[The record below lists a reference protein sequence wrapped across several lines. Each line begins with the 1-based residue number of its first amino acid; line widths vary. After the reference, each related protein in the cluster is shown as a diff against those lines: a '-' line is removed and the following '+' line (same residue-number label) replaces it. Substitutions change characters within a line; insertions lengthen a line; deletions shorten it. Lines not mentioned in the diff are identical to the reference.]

1 MARLRVEQINPA
13 ILRECREQIGLS
25 LQQAQKKEP
34 SLKNIEKIERG
45 EIQPT
50 FNQLAKLA
58 GLYHVPQWVFLKE
71 ELPNRYR
78 FNESIPAFRQFADS
92 SHAFDHHTVRVL
104 TANVARF
111 RELILELRNDM
122 EEPIPPFSPPAVTSD
137 IPKLALSVRKWLG
150 RSKIESCKFE
160 QWKQAFED
168 KGVFV
173 FMTSKFPGWSKVDP
187 DLFRGIS
194 IYKSRLPIIV
204 INNSD
209 ALGAQS
215 FTLFHEL
222 GHLLKQQSVFDVGGS
237 FAQSQSE
244 RWCDTFAGEVL
255 MPQTIFRQAAK
266 AFSLTETVPEQLRQ
280 IKRISGKFSVSPYAC
295 AVRMRHLN
303 IVDRQRYEAI
313 TNLLREEY
321 KQSKEVQRNSDAPI
335 SRNIAKEVLNQ
346 YGRIYSRVVIQAYQN
361 RDIGLHKLCK
371 LLGIKRASHA
381 LKLQSFL

>member
-25 LQQAQKKEP
+25 LQQAQKG
-34 SLKNIEKIERG
+34 LKNIEKIERG
-45 EIQPT
+45 EIRPT

-78 FNESIPAFRQFADS
+78 FKESIPAFRQFADS
-92 SHAFDHHTVRVL
+92 SHAFDHHSVRVL

-111 RELILELRNDM
+111 RELILELRKDM
-122 EEPIPPFSPPAVTSD
+122 EEPIPPFFPPAVTSD

-150 RSKIESCKFE
+150 CSESESCSFE
-160 QWKQAFED
+160 DWKHAFED

-173 FMTSKFPGWSKVDP
+173 FITSKFTGWSKVDP
-187 DLFRGIS
+187 NLFRGFS
-194 IYKSRLPIIV
+194 IYKNTLPIIV

-209 ALGAQS
+209 ALRAQS

-222 GHLLKQQSVFDVGGS
+222 GHLLKQESVFDVEGS
-237 FAQSQSE
+237 SAQSASE

-266 AFSLTETVPEQLRQ
+266 PFSPTDTVPEQLRQ
-280 IKRISGKFSVSPYAC
+280 IKRISGKFHVSPYAC

-303 IVDRQRYEAI
+303 IVDRQQYEAI

-321 KQSKEVQRNSDAPI
+321 KQSKEAQRNSDVPM
-335 SRNIAKEVLNQ
+335 SRNIAREVLNQ
-346 YGRIYSRVVIQAYQN
+346 YGSIYSRVVIQAYQN

>member
-25 LQQAQKKEP
+25 LEQALKKEP
-34 SLKNIEKIERG
+34 NLKNIEKIEKG
-45 EIQPT
+45 EIRPT

-71 ELPNRYR
+71 ELPNRYK
-78 FNESIPAFRQFADS
+78 FKKSIPAFRQFADS
-92 SHAFDHHTVRVL
+92 SHDFDDHGVRVM

-122 EEPIPPFSPPAVTSD
+122 EEPIPPFSPPPVTSD

-150 RSKIESCKFE
+150 VSETNSCKFHD
-160 QWKQAFED
+160 WKKSFED
-168 KGVFV
+168 KDVFV
-173 FMTSKFPGWSKVDP
+173 FMTSKYPGWSKVDP
-187 DLFRGIS
+187 NLFRGIS
-194 IYKSRLPIIV
+194 IYESRLPIIV

-209 ALGAQS
+209 AHRAQS

-222 GHLLKQQSVFDVGGS
+222 GHLLNKQSVFDVEGS
-237 FAQSQSE
+237 STQSASE
-244 RWCDTFAGEVL
+244 RWYDKFAGEVL
-255 MPQTIFRQAAK
+255 MPHAIFRQE
-266 AFSLTETVPEQLRQ
+266 TEALSRTENIQEQLRQ
-280 IKRISGKFSVSPYAC
+280 IKMLSRRFEVSPYAC
-295 AVRMRHLN
+295 AVRMQHLN
-303 IVDRQRYEAI
+303 IVNRQRYEAI
-313 TNLLREEY
+313 ESLLREEY
-321 KQSKEVQRNSDAPI
+321 RQSTEAQRNRDVPM

-346 YGRIYSRVVIQAYQN
+346 YGGIYSRVVVQAYQN

-371 LLGIKRASHA
+371 LLGIKKASHA

>member
-1 MARLRVEQINPA
+1 MARLRVEQVNPA

-34 SLKNIEKIERG
+34 GLKNIEKIERG
-45 EIQPT
+45 EIRPT

-58 GLYHVPQWVFLKE
+58 DLYHVPQWVFLKE

-78 FNESIPAFRQFADS
+78 FNESIPAFRQFAHS
-92 SHAFDHHTVRVL
+92 SHDFDDHSVRVV

-137 IPKLALSVRKWLG
+137 IPKLAVSVRKWLG
-150 RSKIESCKFE
+150 RSESESCPFE
-160 QWKQAFED
+160 HWKNSFED

-187 DLFRGIS
+187 NLFRGIS

-209 ALGAQS
+209 ALRARS

-222 GHLLKQQSVFDVGGS
+222 GHLLKQESVFDVEGS
-237 FAQSQSE
+237 SAQSASE
-244 RWCDTFAGEVL
+244 RWCDKFAGEVL
-255 MPQTIFRQAAK
+255 MPQTIFKQAAK
-266 AFSLTETVPEQLRQ
+266 AFSHTETVHEQLRQ
-280 IKRISGKFSVSPYAC
+280 IKKISGKFHVSPYAC
-295 AVRMRHLN
+295 AVRMQHLN
-303 IVDRQRYEAI
+303 IVDRQRYEAVA
-313 TNLLREEY
+313 NLLKEEY
-321 KQSKEVQRNSDAPI
+321 RQSTEAQKSRDAPM
-335 SRNIAKEVLNQ
+335 SRNIAKEVFNQ
-346 YGRIYSRVVIQAYQN
+346 YGSIYSRVVVQAYQN

-371 LLGIKRASHA
+371 LLGIKRASQA
-381 LKLQSFL
+381 LKLQALL

>member
-1 MARLRVEQINPA
+1 MARLRVEQINQA

-25 LQQAQKKEP
+25 LEQAQKKEP
-34 SLKNIEKIERG
+34 NLKNIEKIEKG
-45 EIQPT
+45 EVRPT

-78 FNESIPAFRQFADS
+78 FKKSIPAFRQFADS
-92 SHAFDHHTVRVL
+92 SHNFDDHSVRVV

-150 RSKIESCKFE
+150 RSEIESCKFE
-160 QWKQAFED
+160 HWKNAFED

-173 FMTSKFPGWSKVDP
+173 FMTSKFRGWSKVDP
-187 DLFRGIS
+187 NLFRGIS

-209 ALGAQS
+209 ALRAKS

-222 GHLLKQQSVFDVGGS
+222 GHLLKQQSVFDVEGS
-237 FAQSQSE
+237 SSQSGSE
-244 RWCDTFAGEVL
+244 GWCNTFAGEVL
-255 MPQTIFRQAAK
+255 MPQTIFRQETK
-266 AFSLTETVPEQLRQ
+266 AFSLTETVQEQLRQ
-280 IKRISGKFSVSPYAC
+280 IRMISEKFYVSPYAC
-295 AVRMRHLN
+295 AVRMQHLN

-313 TNLLREEY
+313 ANLLKEEY
-321 KQSKEVQRNSDAPI
+321 RQSTETQRNRNVPM
-335 SRNIAKEVLNQ
+335 SRNIAKEVFDQ
-346 YGRIYSRVVIQAYQN
+346 YGGIYSRVVVQAYQN

-371 LLGIKRASHA
+371 LLSIKRASHA
-381 LKLQSFL
+381 LKLQDLL

>member
-34 SLKNIEKIERG
+34 SLEKIERG
-45 EIQPT
+45 EIRPT

-78 FNESIPAFRQFADS
+78 FKESIPAFRQFADS
-92 SHAFDHHTVRVL
+92 SHAFDHHSVRVL

-122 EEPIPPFSPPAVTSD
+122 EEPIPPFFPPAVTSD

-150 RSKIESCKFE
+150 RSESESCSFE
-160 QWKQAFED
+160 DWKHAFED

-173 FMTSKFPGWSKVDP
+173 FITSKFTGWSKVDP
-187 DLFRGIS
+187 NLFRGFS
-194 IYKSRLPIIV
+194 IYKNTLPIIV

-209 ALGAQS
+209 ALRAQS

-222 GHLLKQQSVFDVGGS
+222 GHLLKQESVFDVEGS
-237 FAQSQSE
+237 SAQSASE

-266 AFSLTETVPEQLRQ
+266 PFSPTDTVPEQLRQ
-280 IKRISGKFSVSPYAC
+280 IKRISGKFHVSPYAC

-303 IVDRQRYEAI
+303 IVDRQQYEAI

-321 KQSKEVQRNSDAPI
+321 KQSKEAQRNSDVPM
-335 SRNIAKEVLNQ
+335 SRNIAREVLNQ
-346 YGRIYSRVVIQAYQN
+346 YGSIYSRVVIQAYQN

>member
-1 MARLRVEQINPA
+1 MASLRVEQINPA
-13 ILRECREQIGLS
+13 ILLECREQIGLS

-45 EIQPT
+45 EIRPT

-78 FNESIPAFRQFADS
+78 FNESIPAFRQFSHS
-92 SHAFDHHTVRVL
+92 SHDFDDHSVRVV

-137 IPKLALSVRKWLG
+137 IPRLAASVRKWLE
-150 RSKIESCKFE
+150 RSESESCPFE
-160 QWKQAFED
+160 RWKHAFED

-187 DLFRGIS
+187 NLFRGIS
-194 IYKSRLPIIV
+194 IYKRRLPIIV

-209 ALGAQS
+209 AFRARS

-222 GHLLKQQSVFDVGGS
+222 GHLLKQESVFDVEGS
-237 FAQSQSE
+237 SAQSGSE
-244 RWCDTFAGEVL
+244 RWCDKFAGEVL

-266 AFSLTETVPEQLRQ
+266 AFSLAEAVPEQLRQ
-280 IKRISGKFSVSPYAC
+280 IKKISGKFSVSPYAC

-303 IVDRQRYEAI
+303 IVDHQRYEAI

-321 KQSKEVQRNSDAPI
+321 RQSKEVQKNSDVPM

-361 RDIGLHKLCK
+361 RDIGLHKVCK

>member
-1 MARLRVEQINPA
+1 MARLRVEQINPS

-25 LQQAQKKEP
+25 LEQVQKKEP
-34 SLKNIEKIERG
+34 SLKKFEKG
-45 EIQPT
+45 EIRPT
-50 FNQLAKLA
+50 FNQLARLA
-58 GLYHVPQWVFLKE
+58 DLYHVPQWVFLKE
-71 ELPNRYR
+71 ELPSRYR
-78 FNESIPAFRQFADS
+78 FKESIPAFRQFADS
-92 SHAFDHHTVRVL
+92 SHDFDDHSVRVV

-122 EEPIPPFSPPAVTSD
+122 EEPIPPFSPPDVVSD

-150 RSKIESCKFE
+150 CSETESYTFE
-160 QWKQAFED
+160 RWKQTFED

-187 DLFRGIS
+187 NLFRGIS

-222 GHLLKQQSVFDVGGS
+222 GHLLKQQSVFDVEGS
-237 FAQSQSE
+237 LAQSESE
-244 RWCDTFAGEVL
+244 RWCDKFAGELL
-255 MPQTIFRQAAK
+255 MPQLIFRQATK
-266 AFSLTETVPEQLRQ
+266 AFSLMEAVPEQLQQ
-280 IKRISGKFSVSPYAC
+280 IKRISRTFSVSSYAC
-295 AVRMRHLN
+295 TVRMRHLN
-303 IVDRQRYEAI
+303 IVDRQQYEAI

-321 KQSKEVQRNSDAPI
+321 RQSKEVQRNSDVPM

-346 YGRIYSRVVIQAYQN
+346 YGSIYSRVVIQAYQN

-371 LLGIKRASHA
+371 LLGIKRASQA
-381 LKLQSFL
+381 LKLQAFL

>member
-92 SHAFDHHTVRVL
+92 SHAFDHHSVRVL

-122 EEPIPPFSPPAVTSD
+122 EEPIPPFSPPAVIAD
-137 IPKLALSVRKWLG
+137 IPKLALAVRKWLR
-150 RSKIESCKFE
+150 RSEIEFCPFE
-160 QWKQAFED
+160 DWKNAFED

-173 FMTSKFPGWSKVDP
+173 FITSKFKGWSKVDP
-187 DLFRGIS
+187 NLFRGFS
-194 IYKSRLPIIV
+194 IYKNTLPIIV

-209 ALGAQS
+209 ALRAQS

-222 GHLLKQQSVFDVGGS
+222 GHLLKKESVFDVEGS
-237 FAQSQSE
+237 SESGAE
-244 RWCDTFAGEVL
+244 RWCDKFAGEVL
-255 MPQTIFRQAAK
+255 MPQTSFRQAAK
-266 AFSLTETVPEQLRQ
+266 AFSLTDTVPEQLRQ
-280 IKRISGKFSVSPYAC
+280 IKKISGTFHVSPYAC
-295 AVRMRHLN
+295 IVRMRHLS

-313 TNLLREEY
+313 ENLLKEEY
-321 KQSKEVQRNSDAPI
+321 RQSKEVQRNLNAPI
-335 SRNIAKEVLNQ
+335 SRNIAKEVFNQ
-346 YGRIYSRVVIQAYQN
+346 YGSIYSRVVVQAYQN
-361 RDIGLHKLCK
+361 REIGLHKLCK

-381 LKLQSFL
+381 LKLQAFL